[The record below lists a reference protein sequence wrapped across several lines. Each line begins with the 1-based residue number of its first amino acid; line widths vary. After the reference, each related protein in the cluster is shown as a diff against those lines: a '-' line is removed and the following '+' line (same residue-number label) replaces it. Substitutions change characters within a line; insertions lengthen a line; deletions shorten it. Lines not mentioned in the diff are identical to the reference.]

1 MTVHG
6 GRSRADRRGRSVI
19 DSACRDR
26 ECLRASGP
34 PPGQPAGAGFVLLD
48 RPRAAAGRVARRK
61 AATRPAGGGGAS
73 PRMSGSQRTRSASRA
88 EGPSPPC
95 DWPAPSGHRSIS
107 TPPVR
112 SRSGGRA
119 CEPAVMVTPRFPRR
133 VRPHA
138 HKTSGQYFPCKKLP
152 TRRTPSLQL
161 LAFCLAVGGR
171 QEPTPAVGA
180 SR

>member
-19 DSACRDR
+19 DTECRNR

-34 PPGQPAGAGFVLLD
+34 PARSACGRGVVLID
-48 RPRAAAGRVARRK
+48 RPRPAAGRVPRRK
-61 AATRPAGGGGAS
+61 AATRPRGGGAW
-73 PRMSGSQRTRSASRA
+73 PRMSGCAAHAIGEYSTRILTRLASA
-88 EGPSPPC
+88 PP
-95 DWPAPSGHRSIS
+95 GHRSAA
-107 TPPVR
+107 TPPVG
-112 SRSGGRA
+112 SQSGGRA
-119 CEPAVMVTPRFPRR
+119 GEPAVMVTPRSPRR

-152 TRRTPSLQL
+152 TWRTPSLQL